1 MIEGLRA
8 ELPELARLGA
18 RLRRPSVARET
29 TAWAF
34 VSASGAALIAGAV
47 VSLLVGGWLFPAVFP
62 PTREHP
68 SWLTS
73 SAIAT
78 AAALIAAGAVAL
90 RAGGVA
96 AVLVYA
102 GYQLLRS
109 LVALPGRLVFCE
121 RGGGLTAPGQPCDVA
136 SILLA
141 RWPELAALVLGAI
154 AARSLLA
161 VGGGRENRMLRG
173 AGAFGLT
180 VAILSTALGVALVGA
195 SPSGP
200 LWPAVLVILIYALA
214 GLVGGVVL
222 APASLARTVVV
233 ALLVS
238 APQVALVLPLLL
250 TQIQQSM
257 PAEMAAAQLA
267 QLAAPPLGAALLFVA
282 RAYARRA
289 AGP

>member
-8 ELPELARLGA
+8 ELPELARLGV

-73 SAIAT
+73 SAITT

-121 RGGGLTAPGQPCDVA
+121 RGLTPPGQPCDVA

>member
-109 LVALPGRLVFCE
+109 LVALPGHLVFCE
-121 RGGGLTAPGQPCDVA
+121 RGGLTALGQPCDVA

-214 GLVGGVVL
+214 GLVGGVAL
-222 APASLARTVVV
+222 APASLARTVLV

-282 RAYARRA
+282 RAYLRRA